1 MQARRFPQNLKLLA
15 ASLLLVL
22 TGCQTSPP
30 VQEMSDARQAI
41 TVAKEAGA
49 GDTAAAALNSAIEFL
64 ESAEQS
70 LSARDYARARRDAIL
85 AKDKALEALKIS
97 ETAKAPESD

>member
-1 MQARRFPQNLKLLA
+1 MHIRRYRQILNLLA
-15 ASLLLVL
+15 VAMVVAV

-49 GDTAAAALNSAIEFL
+49 RETATAALNSAIEFL
-64 ESAEQS
+64 QSAERS
-70 LSARDYARARRDAIL
+70 LTMRDYARARRDAIL
-85 AKDKALEALKIS
+85 AKDKALEALKITEAS
-97 ETAKAPESD
+97 KADASD